1 MKHNPSQYPLSTSKP
16 NTMTPFDIK
25 TLLARHH
32 LYPKKRLGQNFLV
45 NPKALSQMIEAS
57 SLSKHDTVVEVG
69 AGLGVLTQELAK
81 NAGHVVAIEK
91 DESLIPLVQDI
102 LAPYSNTEII
112 HGDILNPSLAKPS
125 YPHLGLAKA
134 DTTYKVVANL
144 PYNITSPVIRKF
156 LEAPNP
162 PKLMVLM
169 VQKEVAERI
178 AASPPN
184 MSVLACSVQ
193 VYATPKIIARVSKS
207 SFWPQPDVDSS
218 ILQIT
223 PLPKGTYGELSKED
237 LPLFFRIMKAG
248 FSSPRRQLLNNLSL
262 GLSRSREDVTQLLE
276 TCGIEPKRRAETLSI
291 KDWICLVK
299 TVQSST
305 IS

>member
-1 MKHNPSQYPLSTSKP
+1 
-16 NTMTPFDIK
+16 MTPFDIK

-45 NPKALSQMIEAS
+45 NQKALSQMVEAS
-57 SLSKHDTVVEVG
+57 SLSKDDTVIEVG

-81 NAGHVVAIEK
+81 YAGRVIAIEK
-91 DESLIPLVQDI
+91 DESLIPLLQDV
-102 LAPYSNTEII
+102 LAQYSNIEII
-112 HGDILNPSLAKPS
+112 HGDILSASSLPAAS
-125 YPHLGLAKA
+125 YPQLAAGKLRS
-134 DTTYKVVANL
+134 DYKVVANL

-156 LEAPNP
+156 LEAECRPN
-162 PKLMVLM
+162 LMVLM
-169 VQKEVAERI
+169 MQKEVAERI

-193 VYATPKIIARVSKS
+193 VYATPNIIARVSKS

-223 PLPKGTYGELSKED
+223 PLPKGIYGELSKED
-237 LPLFFRIMKAG
+237 IPLFFRIMKAG

-276 TCGIEPKRRAETLSI
+276 TCSIEPKRRAETLSI
-291 KDWICLVK
+291 KDWVCLVK
-299 TVQSST
+299 AVQSST